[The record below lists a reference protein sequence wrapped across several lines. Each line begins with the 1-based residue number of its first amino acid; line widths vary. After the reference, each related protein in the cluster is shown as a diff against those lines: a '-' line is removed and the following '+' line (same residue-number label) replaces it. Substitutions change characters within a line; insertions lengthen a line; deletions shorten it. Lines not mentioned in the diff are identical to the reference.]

1 MSFRRQKGWSS
12 LGPIR
17 CKILGDLPIDHSLDN
32 QTLENL
38 EPALLGQ
45 FENRC
50 VDRIDELLAQLKVN
64 GVIRWVLRTFYL
76 KAKIKEFLSKPPS

>member
-17 CKILGDLPIDHSLDN
+17 CKIPADLPIDHSLAG

-38 EPALLGQ
+38 DPALLRR

-50 VDRIDELLAQLKVN
+50 VDRIDALLAQLKVN

-76 KAKIKEFLSKPPS
+76 KAKIKELLSKPPS